1 MKLIYADRLPF
12 DSPAFDFE
20 AEARRSVLHRETD
33 LAFAGDSSLTLPWRL
48 RKMMKAAGTEKVVVH
63 AGSARAL
70 MAAAE
75 ARRIER
81 GCECH
86 LVYSLEPTV
95 DHRELEHAQR
105 FASEADTVLSASD
118 RQYDLCRT
126 LWADNQAAGKLRRL
140 MPPAVPPSWGDAPA
154 GPLLLYQGDI
164 TPGSQLVEAVKALA
178 EREELRLLV
187 IGTGKGRWAM
197 PAVKL
202 ARGLQLGDRAVW
214 DGREHA
220 SAIRRANGY
229 VAVLSP
235 ERWRPAQQLV
245 NASYAAQGARIV
257 SGCTSVADILEA
269 LDAAVEPTQPALS
282 VSQFFEDLLTLYRSL
297 R

>member
-20 AEARRSVLHRETD
+20 AEASRSVLDGETD
-33 LAFAGDSSLTLPWRL
+33 LTFAGDSSLTLPWRL
-48 RKMMKAAGTEKVVVH
+48 RRMMKSASEKVVVH

-105 FASEADTVLSASD
+105 FVAEADTVLSQSD
-118 RQYDLCRT
+118 RQYELCRQ
-126 LWADNQAAGKLRRL
+126 LWSHPEASAKLKL
-140 MPPAVPPSWGDAPA
+140 LLPPAIPPTWGDEPDGAM
-154 GPLLLYQGDI
+154 LLYQGEI
-164 TPGSQLVEAVKALA
+164 TPGSQLVEAVKALQQ
-178 EREELRLLV
+178 RPQLRLLV
-187 IGTGKGRWAM
+187 VGTGKGRWAM

-202 ARGLQLGDRAVW
+202 ARGLGLADRAVW
-214 DGREHA
+214 DGLDHA
-220 SAIRRANGY
+220 SAIRRANAR

-245 NASYAAQGARIV
+245 NASYAAQGAKIV
-257 SGCTSVADILEA
+257 TSCGSASDILAA
-269 LDAAVEPTQPALS
+269 LYAAPDMPVTVLS
-282 VSQFFEDLLTLYRSL
+282 VQGFFEDLLSLYRAL
-297 R
+297 